1 MKQEYK
7 RGWFKVKAVFEG
19 RKYEITV
26 FDGVNFYCEDVK
38 VSSYAEAR
46 NYCHGKI
53 NAA

>member
-7 RGWFKVKAVFEG
+7 NGWFKVKPVFEG

-26 FDGVNFYCEDVK
+26 FDGINSYCEDVK

-46 NYCHGKI
+46 NYCEGKI

>member
-7 RGWFKVKAVFEG
+7 KGWYKVKPVFEG

-26 FDGVNFYCEDVK
+26 FDGENYFCEDVK
-38 VSSYAEAR
+38 VSSYTGACD
-46 NYCHGKI
+46 YCKGKI

>member
-1 MKQEYK
+1 MKHEYK
-7 RGWFKVKAVFEG
+7 NGWYKVKPVFEG

-26 FDGVNFYCEDVK
+26 FDGINCYCENVR

-46 NYCHGKI
+46 DYCKGKI